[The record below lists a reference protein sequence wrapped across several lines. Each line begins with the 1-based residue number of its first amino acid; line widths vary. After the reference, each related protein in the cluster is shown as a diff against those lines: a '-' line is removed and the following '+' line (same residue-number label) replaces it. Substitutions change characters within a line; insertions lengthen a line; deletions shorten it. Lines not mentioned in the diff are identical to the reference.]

1 MSSLVVK
8 LVTWAVNADTWS
20 DKVSS
25 LSVTSFSVASIIG
38 NVIRLVSRFTCLDNS
53 VTVVDNTT
61 VSSESDVL
69 STFWGQHAPG
79 GPLSNSVFVQHGECF
94 RW

>member
-8 LVTWAVNADTWS
+8 LVTWEVNADTWS

-38 NVIRLVSRFTCLDNS
+38 NVIRLVSCFTCLDNS

-61 VSSESDVL
+61 FSSESYVFF
-69 STFWGQHAPG
+69 SFGGQGTP
-79 GPLSNSVFVQHGECF
+79 
-94 RW
+94 